1 MPLNPGT
8 AFGPYEILG
17 LIAADAMGEV
27 YKAKHTQLEAVF
39 TLRILPP
46 GFSTDPEKMQR
57 LEREAR
63 TIGSLNDPHF
73 CGLREIGR
81 QGDTDFIVTEYVEGT
96 SLAAR
101 LKDGALP
108 LDEALNVA
116 ISIAEALNIAHR
128 TGITHRDLKPSNV
141 MLSASGVKL
150 LDFGLA
156 EPITE
161 KVGTARYAQSSSITP
176 ESIEYKAP
184 EQLEGTES
192 DARADIFAFGVVL
205 YEIVTGT
212 KAFQGKNVP
221 LLVTAIATLDPDPL
235 SKAQPDCPPALD
247 HIAKRCLA
255 KNPDDRW
262 QTAHDLLVQLKWLT
276 ESGGASLAA
285 ALRRQKRERLILAAT
300 AAAFFLLALAIT
312 PASRY
317 FGNATPADTFQFRV
331 PVAGLSFSDI
341 ALSPDGTMLA
351 LVAKPS
357 TQDTSALFVR
367 MVASPTFRKL
377 GGTDDA
383 ALPFWS
389 PDSKSIA
396 FASGGRL
403 KRVEASGG
411 APKDLGEAANFAGG
425 AWSRD
430 GIIVF
435 GSPKGLYRVSAEGGK
450 PELITSPEK
459 QEAGHYWPSFL
470 PDGKH
475 FLYLAWSADAAS
487 RSVFVGDLASKN
499 RTRLMA
505 ADSNAAYANPGYV
518 LFHRE
523 ATLFAQPFDAK
534 KLVLTGEPLHVADPV
549 AFTSTNGRGDFDVSQ
564 SGVLTYFQDQ
574 GGRGGTSNRAQA
586 VNNYQWGW
594 RDRKGTQIALAGEI
608 GTYGDIDLSP
618 DGKLIAVT
626 QADAGADIWVIDWQ
640 RAGVSYRVTLDP
652 AEDINPVWSQPTGD
666 RIAFTTYR
674 KGNADIYIK
683 NANGTGPETPLLET
697 PANESIEDWSKDGR
711 YIAYKQGPEGAE
723 DLWIL
728 PMFGDKK
735 PFPVVQGPYHKDE
748 PQFSYDGKWLA
759 YTSDESAGMFQVFL
773 ISFPGGEQKIQVSK
787 DGGGQPR
794 WRADGKELFFRS
806 PDNGVMAVD
815 IKPGPRIEAGVP
827 HLLFSGSNSAVN
839 RDPRRHQTAVSPDGQ
854 RFLMRLAPGAPGQG
868 RGAQSSVPIIAA
880 QFPGRTGQAAG
891 QAAQAAQGFVSSGL
905 TVIRNWTAVSQKV
918 TP

>member
-1 MPLNPGT
+1 MPLDPGT
-8 AFGPYEILG
+8 AFGPYQILG
-17 LIAADAMGEV
+17 LIAAGAMGEV
-27 YKAKHTQLEAVF
+27 YKAKHSEKEAVVA
-39 TLRILPP
+39 LRILSPD
-46 GFSTDPEKMQR
+46 FSKDPEKMQR
-57 LEREAR
+57 LEHEAR
-63 TIGSLNDPHF
+63 TIATLNDPHF
-73 CGLREIGR
+73 CGLHEIGR
-81 QGDTDFIVTEYVEGT
+81 EGDVHFIVTDYVEGST
-96 SLAAR
+96 LASR

-116 ISIAEALNIAHR
+116 ISIAEALNAAHR
-128 TGITHRDLKPSNV
+128 NGITHRDLKPSNV

-156 EPITE
+156 EPRTQ
-161 KVGTARYAQSSSITP
+161 KVGMARQAQSSSITP

-184 EQLEGTES
+184 EQLEGAES
-192 DARADIFAFGVVL
+192 DARADVFAFGVVL
-205 YEIVTGT
+205 YEMVTGM

-255 KNPDDRW
+255 KNPEDRW
-262 QTAHDLLVQLKWLT
+262 QTAHDLLVQLKWMT

-285 ALRRQKRERLILAAT
+285 ALRRQKRERWILAAT

-312 PASRY
+312 PARKY
-317 FGNATPADTFQFRV
+317 LGNATPTDAFQFRV
-331 PVAGLSFSDI
+331 PVAGLNPSDI
-341 ALSPDGTMLA
+341 SLSPDGTMLA

-357 TQDTSALFVR
+357 SQEAAALYVR
-367 MVASPTFRKL
+367 MVDSPTFRKL

-396 FASGGRL
+396 FAAGGRL

-411 APKDLGEAANFAGG
+411 APKNLGEAANFAGG
-425 AWSRD
+425 AWSGD

-435 GSPKGLYRVSAEGGK
+435 GSPKGLYRVSAEGGT

-470 PDGKH
+470 PDGQH
-475 FLYLAWSADAAS
+475 FLYLAWSAEAGS
-487 RSVFVGDLASKN
+487 RAVFLGELGSKN
-499 RTRLMA
+499 KTRLMS
-505 ADSNAAYANPGYV
+505 ADSNAAYANPGYIV
-518 LFHRE
+518 FHRE

-534 KLVLTGEPLHVADPV
+534 KLTMTGEPLHVADQV
-549 AFTSTNGRGDFDVSQ
+549 AFTPTTGRGDFDVSQ

-574 GGRGGTSNRAQA
+574 SGAGGTSNKAQA

-594 RDRKGTQIALAGEI
+594 RDRKGTQIALAGET
-608 GTYGDIDLSP
+608 GTYGDMDLSP

-626 QADAGADIWVIDWQ
+626 QGDGAADIWVIDWQ

-652 AEDINPVWSQPTGD
+652 AEDINPVWSQPKGD
-666 RIAFTTYR
+666 QIAFTTYR

-683 NANGTGPETPLLET
+683 NANGTGPETPLLDT

-723 DLWIL
+723 DIWVL
-728 PMFGDKK
+728 PMFGDRK
-735 PFPVVQGPYHKDE
+735 PFPVVRGPYHKDE

-759 YTSDESAGMFQVFL
+759 YTSDESAGMFQVYV
-773 ISFPGGEQKIQVSK
+773 ISFPGGEQRIPVSK

-794 WRADGKELFFRS
+794 WREDGKELFFRS

-827 HLLFSGSNSAVN
+827 HLLFTGLPSTVN
-839 RDPRRHQTAVSPDGQ
+839 RDPTRHQTAVSPDGQ
-854 RFLMRLAPGAPGQG
+854 RFLLRVPPGPPGQRRGAGSTAPIIFTQFAGG
-868 RGAQSSVPIIAA
+868 RG
-880 QFPGRTGQAAG
+880 G
-891 QAAQAAQGFVSSGL
+891 QAAQGQAAQGIVSSGL

-918 TP
+918 AQ